1 MNLQKIVTAM
11 LGLFFAK
18 KGIRSIA
25 KKRALN
31 NPEIRKSIQNI
42 TKELEQLNRDI
53 EKDLGI

>member
-53 EKDLGI
+53 EKDIGI